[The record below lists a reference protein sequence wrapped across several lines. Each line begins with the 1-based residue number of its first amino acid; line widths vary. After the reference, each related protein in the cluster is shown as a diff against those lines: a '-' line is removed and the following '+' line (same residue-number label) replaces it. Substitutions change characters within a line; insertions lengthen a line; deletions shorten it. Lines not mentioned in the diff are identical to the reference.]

1 MSVSQSLSSIE
12 ATHGATLG
20 AFGELESL
28 RALVQGTGEDD
39 AEPRS
44 FEEVLT
50 DWSPLLIR
58 VGVYGGAELLLMA
71 LDAHIDDLKRDYR
84 AQLREFH
91 NKVGEV
97 AETAEDGELLMLV
110 GGALPGIGPTISR
123 LGLRQAMGRIEVSGE
138 DLEARGISMDQSL
151 SQHIERLERLH
162 TILENLVR
170 VVEVVDAVLTVYG
183 ILPAAIEPALE
194 WMGFASDPD
203 VDPLAAMSVS
213 GEIGV
218 ADAEAAPVWSDTDL
232 SDNARMEAGFAAF
245 ALRFDAETSDYTGII
260 DAMTQAVAP
269 VQAAI
274 ETIIDPAVEGLDA
287 ALEFIEDLVEPIDFL
302 EGLEALARPFISA
315 VSTMASPINAFFDFL
330 EDPPRVFGI
339 RVFPAIPR
347 SAIDA
352 ILDFLDALNG
362 VVQEAVEFFL
372 GDLLRPI
379 QNAANAILDKL
390 IPIDEF
396 LAPVN
401 AAIAALTSLADV
413 MEGLIPDVPDLG
425 VDDILDR
432 LAAATAPSLEAFAVS
447 DGDLQRNVFFG
458 ASEGETVVG
467 LTLAETEAAAGEDGD
482 LAAASAETS
491 EEGVEDESPTDPD
504 PVPGAVL
511 AGGGGDDHLTGT
523 ALADFLLG
531 GTGDD
536 TLIGL
541 AGDDAIL
548 GGAGDDEITGGL
560 GDDAI
565 DGGLGEDRA
574 LFAGSSADY
583 TFETVD
589 GVLYVDGE
597 DGRDS
602 VVGVETL
609 VFANG
614 AFNAGLFAPDTGGA
628 GDDVIV
634 RGAGADRLK
643 GGAGEDELRGGAGRD
658 TLKGGADG
666 DYLNGGR
673 GQDVLKGQ
681 AGDDFLFGGPGP
693 DNLFGGGGNDTLDGG
708 PGRDKLVGGLGDDL
722 LIGGKG
728 ADLMVFR
735 GRHGTDTIEDF
746 GLGADQMQI
755 RGLRDFAD
763 LTITRDGADSVIEWR
778 DLTIIVADLK
788 PREIDEDHFLL

>member
-12 ATHGATLG
+12 ETHGATLG
-20 AFGELESL
+20 AFGDFESL
-28 RALVQGTGEDD
+28 QALVQGTGEDD
-39 AEPRS
+39 GEPRS
-44 FEEVLT
+44 FSEVLT
-50 DWSPLLIR
+50 DWSPLLLR
-58 VGVYGGAELLLMA
+58 VGIYGGAELLLNA

-151 SQHIERLERLH
+151 STHISRLERLH

-170 VVEVVDAVLTVYG
+170 VVELVDVVLTVYG
-183 ILPAAIEPALE
+183 IVPAAIEPALDYLD
-194 WMGFASDPD
+194 GGPAIDPAD
-203 VDPLAAMSVS
+203 GISVS
-213 GEIGV
+213 GAVGV
-218 ADAEAAPVWSDTDL
+218 ADAEAAPAWSDTDL
-232 SDNARMEAGFAAF
+232 SEDPRVEAGFAAF
-245 ALRFDAETSDYTGII
+245 ALRFDAETSDFVGIV
-260 DAMTQAVAP
+260 DDLSQAVAP

-401 AAIAALTSLADV
+401 AAIAALTSLANV

-432 LAAATAPSLEAFAVS
+432 LAAATAPSLEAFAGAE
-447 DGDLQRNVFFG
+447 GDLQRNVFFG
-458 ASEGETVVG
+458 ASEGETVLG

-491 EEGVEDESPTDPD
+491 EEGAEDESPTDPD

-548 GGAGDDEITGGL
+548 GDAGDDEITGGL

-565 DGGLGEDRA
+565 DGGLGDDRA
-574 LFAGSSADY
+574 LFAGSSAAY

-589 GVLYVDGE
+589 GVLYVDGQ

-602 VVGVETL
+602 VVGIETL

-681 AGDDFLFGGPGP
+681 AGDDFLLGGPGP
-693 DNLFGGGGNDTLDGG
+693 DKLFGGGGNDTLDGG

-763 LTITRDGADSVIEWR
+763 LSITRDGADSVIEWR

-788 PREIDEDHFLL
+788 PRELDEDHFLL